1 MQNMSNEEAV
11 SSNDSFSFAG
21 VFFIL
26 YNMRFYKPEK
36 ASATAG

>member
-11 SSNDSFSFAG
+11 SSNDSFSFVR

-26 YNMRFYKPEK
+26 YNRQFYKP
-36 ASATAG
+36 